1 MKAAFL
7 FAASLCAAFLLSS
20 ACAPYG
26 NLAAQGAKG
35 TPHPVTVAAAIVPQG
50 TELRV
55 DIIELTCHSCAG
67 AVALGTSRI
76 PGVLHVSAEMLEHI
90 LVVRYDPTLL
100 TEAALMTAIDK
111 VVDAVV
117 N

>member
-1 MKAAFL
+1 MKAAI
-7 FAASLCAAFLLSS
+7 LCAVFLLSS
-20 ACAPYG
+20 ACAPDVTR
-26 NLAAQGAKG
+26 AAPG
-35 TPHPVTVAAAIVPQG
+35 TKATPRPLTVAAAIVPQG
-50 TELRV
+50 TELRL

-90 LVVRYDPTLL
+90 LVVRYDSTVL
-100 TEAALMTAIDK
+100 TEAALMTAIDT